1 MTTATINSTR
11 DSQLQTDE
19 KENRTLGKNGVDSK
33 ETLAP
38 GLGYFELLARAT
50 NDAVRDWN
58 VSSGAVQWPRGLD
71 MLGHPQAKAARI
83 DFWFSHLHPDDA
95 GRVESSLKQAFSGD
109 DERWLGEYR
118 FRRADGKYLHILERA
133 CILRAADGTAQRLV
147 GSLMDVTERQEL
159 QAQTCRSQRMEAFGQ
174 LAGGVAH
181 DFNNFLTTI
190 LGYSD
195 LLLSEMAIK
204 GAVATQ
210 VREIR
215 EAAGRA
221 STLTNQLLAFSRRQ
235 ALEPAMLEV
244 NDFIGNIERS
254 LLRLLGDD
262 IAVVCHLQ
270 RLTER
275 MHIQFD
281 PGQLTQI
288 LINLAI
294 NARDA
299 MPTGGRLTITTAIS
313 KRAPKARE
321 PATSTNGSGSEYVVI
336 AISDNGV
343 GMTEEV
349 KARLFEPFFTTK
361 EKARNSGLGLATSYG
376 IVRQS
381 GGQIAVESEL
391 GRGTTFR
398 IFLPRIA
405 SPPVPAYRKPG
416 HRKTGSETILVLE
429 DEVGVRHLAVRLL
442 RSLGYQVLE
451 AAHGEDAKRI
461 ITAKNAPKIDLV
473 LTDMVMPEISGRH
486 FADWLRG
493 TRPETKVIFISGYL
507 EESLHPLDRRGPEMC
522 FLAKPFNAEQLAQKV
537 REVLDEKG

>member
-1 MTTATINSTR
+1 MATATLNSTR
-11 DSQLQTDE
+11 DSELQTNE
-19 KENRTLGKNGVDSK
+19 KNEIDSE
-33 ETLAP
+33 ETLATSA
-38 GLGYFELLARAT
+38 GYFEILTRAT
-50 NDAVRDWN
+50 DDAIRDWD
-58 VSSGAVQWPRGLD
+58 VSNGTVRWPRGLEV
-71 MLGHPQAKAARI
+71 LGHSSAAKVSTI
-83 DFWFSHLHPDDA
+83 DFWFGRLHPDDLA
-95 GRVESSLKQAFSGD
+95 RVESSLKRAFSSAA
-109 DERWLGEYR
+109 ERWLGEYR
-118 FRRADGKYLHILERA
+118 FRRADGNYLHILERA
-133 CILRAADGTAQRLV
+133 FILRAPDGTPQRLV
-147 GSLMDVTERQEL
+147 GALMDVTERQEL

-195 LLLSEMAIK
+195 LLLSEMAVK

-235 ALEPAMLEV
+235 ALEPAVLEV

-270 RLTER
+270 RLKEG
-275 MHIQFD
+275 MHIKAD

-288 LINLAI
+288 LVNLAI

-299 MPTGGRLTITTAIS
+299 MLTGGRLTITTAIS
-313 KRAPKARE
+313 KEAPKPRHSSA
-321 PATSTNGSGSEYVVI
+321 ATDLPVGEYVVI
-336 AISDNGV
+336 ALSDNGI
-343 GMTEEV
+343 GMTEQV

-381 GGQIAVESEL
+381 GGQILVESEL
-391 GRGTTFR
+391 GHGTTFR
-398 IFLPRIA
+398 IFLPRVA
-405 SPPVPAYRKPG
+405 SPPAPDYRKPG
-416 HRKTGSETILVLE
+416 RRKTGSETILVLE
-429 DEVGVRHLAVRLL
+429 DETGVRHLSVRVL
-442 RSLGYQVLE
+442 RSLGYKVLE
-451 AAHGEDAKRI
+451 AAHGEDAKRL
-461 ITAKNAPKIDLV
+461 ITGASAPKIDLV

-486 FADWLRG
+486 FADWLR
-493 TRPETKVIFISGYL
+493 TIRPETKVIFISGYL
-507 EESLHPLDRRGPEMC
+507 EESLHPLNRRDPEMY
-522 FLAKPFNAEQLAQKV
+522 FLAKPFSAEQLGHKV

>member
-1 MTTATINSTR
+1 MATARLKSTR
-11 DSQLQTDE
+11 DLQLQTDE
-19 KENRTLGKNGVDSK
+19 KDKVDSE
-33 ETLAP
+33 ETLATSTE
-38 GLGYFELLARAT
+38 YFEILARAT
-50 NDAVRDWN
+50 DDAIRDWN
-58 VSSGAVQWPRGLD
+58 LTSGAVHWPCGLEI
-71 MLGHPQAKAARI
+71 LGHTNAATPTKI
-83 DFWFSHLHPDDA
+83 DFWFGRIHPDDL
-95 GRVESSLKQAFSGD
+95 GKVELGLKQAFAGSSQ
-109 DERWLGEYR
+109 RWLGEYR

-133 CILRAADGTAQRLV
+133 LILRSPDGTAQRLV
-147 GSLMDVTERQEL
+147 GALMDVTERQEL

-195 LLLSEMAIK
+195 LLLSEMSVK

-210 VREIR
+210 IREIR

-235 ALEPAMLEV
+235 ALEPAVLEV

-270 RLTER
+270 RLTQG
-275 MHIQFD
+275 MHIKAD

-299 MPTGGRLTITTAIS
+299 MPTGGRLTITTAIR
-313 KRAPKARE
+313 KEAPKSRDAGASE
-321 PATSTNGSGSEYVVI
+321 LPTGEYVVVSL
-336 AISDNGV
+336 SDNGV
-343 GMTEEV
+343 GMTEQV

-381 GGQIAVESEL
+381 GGQILVESEL
-391 GRGTTFR
+391 GHGSTFH
-398 IFLPRIA
+398 ILLPRVA
-405 SPPVPAYRKPG
+405 PPPAPAYRKPG

-429 DEVGVRHLAVRLL
+429 DEAGVRHLSVRVL
-442 RSLGYQVLE
+442 RSLGYKVLE
-451 AAHGEDAKRI
+451 AAHGEDAKRM
-461 ITAKNAPKIDLV
+461 ITGQNAPKIDLV

-486 FADWLRG
+486 FADWLRS

-507 EESLHPLDRRGPEMC
+507 EESLHPLDRRGPEMY
-522 FLAKPFNAEQLAQKV
+522 FLAKPFSAEQLGHKV